1 MSDTTTPPRLAS
13 ADEHDDATPET
24 PVALSHADTD
34 PDPAAVATD
43 AVVTEPAEGP
53 SSGGTAEPDPAPA
66 EIEEVFRT
74 PPPLPDAPEVSPDGT
89 RVAYLLPDA
98 TGAWRL
104 WLSPVAGGEAVRID
118 LPFAPVPDRDP
129 DTGRSLRGPQWSP
142 DGATLALTGSHPDGN
157 PLRTTVWLVPVPP
170 LESVAPAG
178 AAGDE
183 AATPDASAS
192 GLAPEGETTATD
204 AVVASAAPVAAAE
217 PAESSADGLTDEP
230 AASAEATELLAGERY
245 DGPAAIA
252 EDAEADTAE
261 ADTAATANVPEDAPA
276 PLAAPTP
283 LSDHPTASDRSPRWS
298 PDGMLIA
305 FVRRLDGRDV
315 IALASPIGALPVAA
329 ELLTWS
335 ASHDREPAWSRD
347 GLFLAFT
354 RTRLEDVDHNDIL
367 VFILA
372 TGEIRNLTGEK
383 ASAVRH
389 SLDWVPGRNLV
400 AYVTRENE
408 WLSIAVIN
416 ADNKAGWT
424 VTREAGDKVDPRF
437 SPGEPR
443 LVYIRTEGFSSVVC
457 ERGLHASG
465 ATILDPGE
473 GVGLYPRWVADKRA
487 LYGFSAAQRP
497 FGFLVQDNSAD
508 AERTAIELPGVPPTV
523 GREFRRPTT
532 FEFEVGADAQF
543 SGLLYR
549 TDGVSG
555 KVPGIVYLPD
565 GPLTTRRA
573 EFQPQEQA
581 LARTAMAVL
590 TPVLHGATGFGA
602 AIENDLA
609 ELSDT
614 ELEMSDIVESGIA
627 LGKVAD
633 IDETKLAVV
642 GHGYGGALALLV
654 AGGRPGIF
662 SAIAA
667 VDPITDWAIELEE
680 ATPAWRTWVTRQY
693 GMPLTDRD
701 RYAMRTPETF
711 AAVIDVPVVLVST
724 GVSASRTAQLD
735 LFTAFLD
742 EAGVAYE
749 RIEAPGVS
757 VPEALALAG
766 RRLANRFLDGRDQV
780 EIVADLRAEDA

>member
-1 MSDTTTPPRLAS
+1 MSDTTPRVAS
-13 ADEHDDATPET
+13 SDENDAIAATPIDPTAET
-24 PVALSHADTD
+24 DAELTTTPDAVAAEAENPVAETTEETLE
-34 PDPAAVATD
+34 AAA
-43 AVVTEPAEGP
+43 
-53 SSGGTAEPDPAPA
+53 APA
-66 EIEEVFRT
+66 EIAEVFRT
-74 PPPLPDAPEVSPDGT
+74 PPPLPDAPEVSPDGA
-89 RVAYLLPDA
+89 RVAYLLKDA
-98 TGAWRL
+98 AGINRL
-104 WLSPVAGGEAVRID
+104 WLSPVAGGDAVQID
-118 LPFAPVPDRDP
+118 LPFTPVPDRDP

-142 DGATLALTGSHPDGN
+142 DGATIAITGSHPDGN
-157 PLRTTVWLVPVPP
+157 PLRTAVWLVPVPAY
-170 LESVAPAG
+170 EAPATPV
-178 AAGDE
+178 E
-183 AATPDASAS
+183 APDA
-192 GLAPEGETTATD
+192 D
-204 AVVASAAPVAAAE
+204 AVVAEVAAETPVTDEAADGVEASAAPAE
-217 PAESSADGLTDEP
+217 GDSVVESVEE
-230 AASAEATELLAGERY
+230 AASTDAPSET
-245 DGPAAIA
+245 
-252 EDAEADTAE
+252 DAEAVAVVASELETGVSVA
-261 ADTAATANVPEDAPA
+261 EDAPA
-276 PLAAPTP
+276 PLAVATP

-305 FVRRLDGRDV
+305 FVRTLDGHDV
-315 IALASPIGALPVAA
+315 IALASPIGSLPVAA

-335 ASHDREPAWSRD
+335 ASHDREPSWSRD

-354 RTRLEDVDHNDIL
+354 RKRLEDVDHNDIL

-383 ASAVRH
+383 TSAVRH

-416 ADNKAGWT
+416 SDNKAGWT

-497 FGFLVQDNSAD
+497 FGFIVQDNSAD
-508 AERTAIELPGVPPTV
+508 AERSAIDLPGIPALA
-523 GREFRRPTT
+523 GRDFRRPTT
-532 FEFEVGADAQF
+532 FEFEVGSDAQF

-565 GPLTTRRA
+565 GPLSTRRA

-590 TPVLHGATGFGA
+590 SPVLHGASGFGS

-609 ELSDT
+609 ELADT
-614 ELEMSDIVESGIA
+614 ELEMSDIVESGVA
-627 LGKVAD
+627 LGKIAD
-633 IDETKLAVV
+633 IDEKKLAVV
-642 GHGYGGALALLV
+642 GHGYGGALALLT
-654 AGGRPGIF
+654 AGGRPGVF
-662 SAIAA
+662 SAVAV

-680 ATPAWRTWVTRQY
+680 ATPAWRTWITRQY

-701 RYAMRTPETF
+701 RYAMRTPDTF
-711 AAVIDVPVVLVST
+711 AAVIDVPLVLVGT
-724 GVSASRTAQLD
+724 GVSANRTAQLD
-735 LFTAFLD
+735 LFTGFLD
-742 EAGVAYE
+742 EIGVSYE
-749 RIEAPGVS
+749 RIDASGTS
-757 VPEALALAG
+757 IPEALAIAG
-766 RRLANRFLDGRDQV
+766 RRLANHFLEGRDEVQV
-780 EIVADLRAEDA
+780 VSSLRADEA

>member
-1 MSDTTTPPRLAS
+1 MSDTTTPNPPRVAPV
-13 ADEHDDATPET
+13 DEHDDTVSTTPIDSPRPEGDQAPEADAAPEAGADAAPPADAASEPET
-24 PVALSHADTD
+24 
-34 PDPAAVATD
+34 
-43 AVVTEPAEGP
+43 
-53 SSGGTAEPDPAPA
+53 APA
-66 EIEEVFRT
+66 EIEAVFRT
-74 PPPLPDAPEVSPDGT
+74 PPALPDAPEVSPDGA

-98 TGAWRL
+98 GGAYRL
-104 WLSPVAGGEAVRID
+104 WLSPVAGGEAVQID
-118 LPFAPVPDRDP
+118 LPFTPVPDRDP

-142 DGATLALTGSHPDGN
+142 DGATIALTGSHPDGN
-157 PLRTTVWLVPVPP
+157 PLRTAVWLVPVPDY
-170 LESVAPAG
+170 EAPA
-178 AAGDE
+178 APVAEE
-183 AATPDASAS
+183 AAEASATEAEAS
-192 GLAPEGETTATD
+192 TD
-204 AVVASAAPVAAAE
+204 VVVASAAPAGDG
-217 PAESSADGLTDEP
+217 ESTELLVGERYDEP
-230 AASAEATELLAGERY
+230 AAIAGDEAPAAADVGDATA
-245 DGPAAIA
+245 PAAIA
-252 EDAEADTAE
+252 DAETVGDAE
-261 ADTAATANVPEDAPA
+261 TAAELDGGDAAAQEGPA

-315 IALASPIGALPVAA
+315 IALASPIGSLPVAA

-335 ASHDREPAWSRD
+335 ASDDREPAWSRD

-354 RTRLEDVDHNDIL
+354 RKRLEDVDHNDIL

-383 ASAVRH
+383 TSAVRH

-416 ADNKAGWT
+416 SDNKAGWT

-465 ATILDPGE
+465 ATALDPGE

-497 FGFLVQDNSAD
+497 FGFLVQDNTAD
-508 AERTAIELPGVPPTV
+508 AERIAIELPGVQPTL
-523 GREFRRPTT
+523 GRDFRRPTT

-565 GPLTTRRA
+565 GPLATRRA

-609 ELSDT
+609 ELADT

-633 IDETKLAVV
+633 IDERKLAVV

-662 SAIAA
+662 SAVAV

-680 ATPAWRTWVTRQY
+680 AAPAWRTWITRQY

-701 RYAMRTPETF
+701 RYAMRTPDTF
-711 AAVIDVPVVLVST
+711 AAVIDVPLVLVST
-724 GVSASRTAQLD
+724 GVSASRTTQAD

-742 EAGVAYE
+742 EAGVSYE
-749 RIEAPGVS
+749 RIDAPGVS
-757 VPEALALAG
+757 TPEALAIAG
-766 RRLANRFLDGRDQV
+766 RRLANLFLEGRDQV
-780 EIVADLRAEDA
+780 EIVTSLRAEDA

>member
-1 MSDTTTPPRLAS
+1 MSDTTTPTSTPTTPRVAS
-13 ADEHDDATPET
+13 ADDRDDTASTTPIDSPRPEGDQTPDADAAAPEAVADAAPLSADPTPE
-24 PVALSHADTD
+24 A
-34 PDPAAVATD
+34 
-43 AVVTEPAEGP
+43 
-53 SSGGTAEPDPAPA
+53 APA
-66 EIEEVFRT
+66 EIEAVFRT
-74 PPPLPDAPEVSPDGT
+74 PPALPDAPEVSPDGA
-89 RVAYLLPDA
+89 RIAYLLP
-98 TGAWRL
+98 GADGTYRL
-104 WLSPVAGGEAVRID
+104 WLSPVAGGDAVQVDR
-118 LPFAPVPDRDP
+118 PFTPVPARDP

-142 DGATLALTGSHPDGN
+142 DGATIALTGSHPDGN
-157 PLRTTVWLVPVPP
+157 PLRTAVWLVPVPAH
-170 LESVAPAG
+170 EAPA
-178 AAGDE
+178 AAVDEVAAETPAEGD
-183 AATPDASAS
+183 AAPD
-192 GLAPEGETTATD
+192 T
-204 AVVASAAPVAAAE
+204 VVASAAPAG
-217 PAESSADGLTDEP
+217 DG
-230 AASAEATELLAGERY
+230 EATELLAGERY
-245 DGPAAIA
+245 DEPAAIA
-252 EDAEADTAE
+252 GDDPSAGTADGRSDQAAAVTGDNAPDGAEAAEDADAVAVLAAELEAGE
-261 ADTAATANVPEDAPA
+261 AAPEERPA

-335 ASHDREPAWSRD
+335 ASDDREPAWSRD

-354 RTRLEDVDHNDIL
+354 RKRLEDVDHNDIL

-383 ASAVRH
+383 TSAVRH

-416 ADNKAGWT
+416 SDNKAGWT

-465 ATILDPGE
+465 ATALDPGE
-473 GVGLYPRWVADKRA
+473 GVGFYPRWVADKRA

-497 FGFLVQDNSAD
+497 FGFLVQDNTAE
-508 AERTAIELPGVPPTV
+508 AERTAIELPGVQPTH
-523 GREFRRPTT
+523 GRDFRRPTT

-555 KVPGIVYLPD
+555 KVPGVVYLPD
-565 GPLTTRRA
+565 GPLATRRA

-633 IDETKLAVV
+633 IDERKLAVV

-662 SAIAA
+662 SAVAA

-680 ATPAWRTWVTRQY
+680 AAPAWRTWITRQY
-693 GMPLTDRD
+693 GIPLTDRD
-701 RYAMRTPETF
+701 RYAM
-711 AAVIDVPVVLVST
+711 
-724 GVSASRTAQLD
+724 
-735 LFTAFLD
+735 
-742 EAGVAYE
+742 
-749 RIEAPGVS
+749 
-757 VPEALALAG
+757 
-766 RRLANRFLDGRDQV
+766 
-780 EIVADLRAEDA
+780 